1 MSDTVLVTLIPA
13 ITALATVWLQTGSK
27 KATDELNTKI
37 NNIQHVVDE
46 ITTIGKKNNA
56 DIAKIARGTKTTE
69 SYRLEIDMKAA
80 ILDGYRTSDDTR
92 RITALF
98 KSYKE
103 LGGNGYIED
112 MYKQF
117 MKLPLKER

>member
-37 NNIQHVVDE
+37 NNIQKVVEE
-46 ITTIGKKNNA
+46 ITAIGKKNNV

-80 ILDGYRTSDDTR
+80 IIDGYRTSDDTR

-112 MYKQF
+112 MYQQF
-117 MKLPLKER
+117 MKLTLKER